1 MKRLAF
7 FIPFQGCGRRCV
19 YCDQRAITGVSS
31 GMATPEDVKYLA
43 GRQVSPVEICFFGGS
58 FAKIEPGLMERYIE
72 AAVLAPDGSRV
83 TFSSYPGDFEGERG
97 ALTIETLKK
106 YPIETIELGI
116 PSLDPIVLRQCNRD
130 DDPEKIKKSIEA
142 LHLAGFHL
150 GAQMMIGLPGQTF
163 ESAARDLETIAS
175 LMTGARDAD
184 SLGAE
189 CPERA
194 SPFGPLALDPRET
207 WDLRIYPCLVLRGT
221 ELESL
226 YVSGQYVPVALEEA
240 IRQAGRLLRV
250 ASGLGF
256 SAIRV
261 GLLESDSLRRSVVAG
276 PYHPAFGELAL
287 SEKLALELA
296 AQGPPWE
303 IGSEKISQLTG
314 HGGRGIRRLAELAGI
329 APEAARELLAVR

>member
-31 GMATPEDVKYLA
+31 GMATPEEVRSIA
-43 GRQVSPVEICFFGGS
+43 GRQVLPVEICFFGGS
-58 FAKIEPGLMERYIE
+58 FAKIDPGLMERYIE
-72 AAVLAPDGSRV
+72 ALTLAPEGSRV

-97 ALTIETLKK
+97 ALAIETLKK
-106 YPIETIELGI
+106 YPIGTIELGI
-116 PSLDPIVLRQCNRD
+116 PSLDPAVLRQCNRD
-130 DDPEKIKKSIEA
+130 DDPEKIKNSIEA
-142 LHLAGFHL
+142 LRSAGFRI
-150 GAQMMIGLPGQTF
+150 GAQTMIGLPGQTF
-163 ESAARDLETIAS
+163 ESAVRDLETIAS
-175 LMTGARDAD
+175 LMTGASDA
-184 SLGAE
+184 S
-189 CPERA
+189 
-194 SPFGPLALDPRET
+194 SPGRVNSCALPVKPLALNPNAT

-226 YVSGQYVPVALEEA
+226 YRSGKYAPLALEEA
-240 IRQAGRLLRV
+240 IRQAGTLLRV

-276 PYHPAFGELAL
+276 PHHPAFGELAL

-296 AQGPPWE
+296 AQGIPWE
-303 IGSEKISQLTG
+303 IGSGKISQLTG
-314 HGGRGIRRLAELAGI
+314 HGGRGLRRLAELAGI
-329 APEAARELLAVR
+329 APEAARKLLMIR